1 MVKVWYWDRTMD
13 GCLDCHRKI
22 CEMMGDGGYN
32 RQTSYDSVTFIKLC
46 MYGISRSCDEWWWI
60 VSKICYLV
68 PSSPNTTS
76 NKKLMQLVFNVT
88 EAWYSTYT
96 WSIPRDW
103 GVLGFVLHK
112 QRTPFIYGVI
122 VPRPWGVLGFVLF
135 KQRNPFR
142 SGCTTVGLWSFGTP
156 RIMKLCPPQTE
167 PLFNSVAPV
176 LDVFY
181 SLYILVT

>member
-1 MVKVWYWDRTMD
+1 MWD
-13 GCLDCHRKI
+13 
-22 CEMMGDGGYN
+22 DGGWWIQSAN
-32 RQTSYDSVTFIKLC
+32 LVWFRDVHQVMHVRDQPKLRRVMMDSVENLLPCT
-46 MYGISRSCDEWWWI
+46 E
-60 VSKICYLV
+60 
-68 PSSPNTTS
+68 PPNTTS

-122 VPRPWGVLGFVLF
+122 VPRPCGVLGFVLF

-176 LDVFY
+176 LNVFY